1 MALNNCY
8 HCGLPIAASDEGK
21 FTTVILG
28 QQRDMCC
35 PGCLAVAD
43 AIVQNGLED
52 YYQFRTEPAQ
62 KSDSTLLTALDKLKV
77 YDDPSLQE
85 EFVFDEGQHKQIQ
98 LTLEGITCAACGWL
112 IEKQLSKVN
121 GIKQVA
127 VNVQERRALVT
138 WSPFEIKLSQILTTL
153 KRIGYEGSPFQPDEH
168 EASYKREQKTYLK
181 KLGLAGIMTMQ
192 VM

>member
-1 MALNNCY
+1 MARHDCY
-8 HCGLPIAASDEGK
+8 HCGLPIASSDNGK

-35 PGCLAVAD
+35 PGCLAVAE
-43 AIVQNGLED
+43 AIVNNGLED

-62 KSDSTLLTALDKLKV
+62 KSDDSILETLDKLKV

-85 EFVFDEGQHKQIQ
+85 EFVFEEGQDKQIQ

-112 IEKQLSKVN
+112 IEKQLSKVE

-138 WSPFEIKLSQILTTL
+138 WSPFQIKLSQIWDS
-153 KRIGYEGSPFQPDEH
+153 IWH
-168 EASYKREQKTYLK
+168 AREQLHQPILWNLVVT
-181 KLGLAGIMTMQ
+181 
-192 VM
+192 